1 MATMPYLSV
10 VAVAEGSETPGFA
23 ERWMEQAGRHW
34 LSSEVIAVAAD
45 SRSRNSGIRR
55 ARGEFVL
62 ATTAGTVFPDELI
75 EFLAARRLQKNR
87 LYRADRYDASRVW
100 AREGVFPLTGDGLR
114 ANSAEDITTAGSGIH
129 FGPGWFP
136 AVRLAGRIGRFLGN
150 DAEVALPGMPRRWAA
165 MDLEMEPGPGVGQP
179 PATLQAVDCQGRVAA
194 EWEIAR
200 RTALRIWIPPA
211 EDGGMQRFRLRAP
224 QGGLPTPLDLHIFN
238 FRCLLADWAAQRPPA
253 GTPSLKELI
262 DRKRPTLRRFLTSR
276 PWRAPWVLRLLGS
289 LSHGS
294 ECRTLWRTNSAC
306 RVPTLRD
313 ASRSTDRGPA
323 RRRGTE
329 TARHPDESGCGTLE
343 SVRHNAELAC
353 EKVGLGSVGTDVFG
367 PGIEYWGEGWSYREE
382 GGGETFRWAAQ
393 DAELVVRLDGESGNL
408 AMLVEPGPG
417 VGGRFVL
424 RVRLPDGTVLGR
436 AEVRGA
442 SYVRIPLP
450 KFGEPIVRLFVGP
463 EGGASVV
470 EGDSRVL
477 GFRVFGCACQAVRSA
492 RGRKTMPPPGHWI
505 WVTRGTEPVTV
516 DWTEKLRD
524 CQGQIAEMGKP
535 EDLHL
540 QACANFTLMARDH
553 WLDLRGFPELDL
565 PQAELEALLCLA
577 AHQAGIREEVLP
589 YSVSGGEGQPLME
602 TGDDALWIGTQM
614 RRLHAPA
621 IFNLDDWGAR

>member
-10 VAVAEGSETPGFA
+10 VAVAEGSEAPGFA
-23 ERWMEQAGRHW
+23 ERWTEQAGRHG
-34 LSSEVIAVAAD
+34 LSSEVIQVAAD

-62 ATTAGTVFPDELI
+62 ATTADTVFSEELI
-75 EFLAARRLQKNR
+75 GFLASRRLQKNR

-100 AREGVFPLTGDGLR
+100 AREGVFPLTGEGLR
-114 ANSAEDITTAGSGIH
+114 ANSAEDITAAGSGIH

-136 AVRLAGRIGRFLGN
+136 AARLAGRMGRFLGN

-165 MDLEMEPGPGVGQP
+165 MDLEVEPGPGVGRP
-179 PATLQAVDCQGRVAA
+179 PATLQAIDSRGRVAA

-224 QGGLPTPLDLHIFN
+224 RGGLATPLDLHIFN
-238 FRCLLADWAAQRPPA
+238 LRCLLADWAAQGPPA
-253 GTPSLKELI
+253 GTPSLKELV
-262 DRKRPTLRRFLTSR
+262 DEKRPTLRRFLASR
-276 PWRAPWVLRLLGS
+276 AWRAPWVLGL
-289 LSHGS
+289 
-294 ECRTLWRTNSAC
+294 
-306 RVPTLRD
+306 
-313 ASRSTDRGPA
+313 
-323 RRRGTE
+323 
-329 TARHPDESGCGTLE
+329 
-343 SVRHNAELAC
+343 
-353 EKVGLGSVGTDVFG
+353 LGSVGTDVFG

-393 DAELVVRLDGESGNL
+393 DAELVVRLEGESGNL

-417 VGGRFVL
+417 VGRRIVL

-477 GFRVFGCACQAVRSA
+477 GFRVFACACQAVKSA
-492 RGRKTMPPPGHWI
+492 RRRKTMPPPGHWI

-516 DWTEKLRD
+516 DWTGKLRD

-565 PQAELEALLCLA
+565 PPAELEALLCMA

-589 YSVSGGEGQPLME
+589 YSVGGGEGQARTA